1 MLRPHDDDR
10 LAWAVFG
17 CYAEFVACHINDDGI
32 RREFQRIP
40 GNGNFPAAD
49 SQKTAEIN
57 HGGAH
62 VAGAAGNDIGD
73 LAELFSGC
81 AFHIPSKKILN
92 LIVVDDDGWRA
103 IIR

>member
-1 MLRPHDDDR
+1 MLRPDDDDR
-10 LAWAVFG
+10 LALAVFG
-17 CYAEFVACHINDDGI
+17 CYAEFIARHVNDDGI
-32 RREFQRIP
+32 GREFQCIP

-49 SQKTAEIN
+49 SQKAAEIN
-57 HGGAH
+57 NGGAH

-81 AFHIPSKKILN
+81 AFHIPSKKILD